1 MKKLFIIA
9 FALCGLAK
17 PAYSIST
24 YDSYMQK
31 AELLSEETIKFSRPG
46 YSKYVCGNYIVEK
59 SDKIVKLN
67 GNIITS
73 EQWEY
78 SFDKLVSKR
87 IIINDYPVSVE
98 MKQHTIHGNKILFW
112 GVHPYYINYKKCFN
126 AYEIH
131 QKNIKVFLD
140 NLPSTIPQTVAGQIY
155 FMVMDG
161 TEKQLALEKAKYII
175 AAKQHQQKIRLNE
188 K

>member
-1 MKKLFIIA
+1 MKKLLIIT
-9 FALCGLAK
+9 FVLCGLVK

-46 YSKYVCGNYIVEK
+46 YFKYVCDNHIVEA
-59 SDKIVKLN
+59 SDEIVKLN
-67 GNIITS
+67 GNIITP

-87 IIINDYPVSVE
+87 IIINNYPVPVE
-98 MKQHTIHGNKILFW
+98 MEQRTIHGNKILLRR
-112 GVHPYYINYKKCFN
+112 GEPHYVNYKKCFN

-155 FMVMDG
+155 FMVTDG
-161 TEKQLALEKAKYII
+161 TEQQLALEKAKYII
-175 AAKQHQQKIRLNE
+175 AVKQHQKKIRLNE